1 MERIIY
7 LRLGNG
13 NLHLPKLIGAFLM
26 IAALLMVVKSGAD
39 MFESWDNVKYLNNCL
54 GYDQSFLRCQQD
66 AYYAG
71 TFVRPGQENLTA
83 KQAGSMI
90 ANPIGDLFVWFAV
103 FLVGLL
109 LYFTGR
115 MVLPVR
121 EMVRDFPSR
130 MPLRKGK
137 RR

>member
-1 MERIIY
+1 MDRIIY

-39 MFESWDNVKYLNNCL
+39 MFESWDNVKYLNGCL
-54 GYDQSFLRCQQD
+54 GYEQSFLSCQQN

-83 KQAGSMI
+83 KQAGSMV
-90 ANPIGDLFVWFAV
+90 AEPIGDLFVWFAV
-103 FLVGLL
+103 FLLGLL

-115 MVLPVR
+115 MVLPIQEMVR
-121 EMVRDFPSR
+121 EMPARV
-130 MPLRKGK
+130 MRKGK